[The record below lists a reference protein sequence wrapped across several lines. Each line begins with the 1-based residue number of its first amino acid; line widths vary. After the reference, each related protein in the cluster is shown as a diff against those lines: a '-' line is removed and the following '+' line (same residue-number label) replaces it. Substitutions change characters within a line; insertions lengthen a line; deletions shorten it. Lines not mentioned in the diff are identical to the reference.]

1 MKLAMNPLLVV
12 VVALA
17 FCTVVVEEVL
27 ASVLLKG
34 MVPAGKEVVIL
45 KAHKQS
51 GATDTL
57 KFKFSAPAPTPGGYA
72 LSFCVGPA
80 TNPCGTTT
88 SYVVS
93 VPGGEERLAVIPA
106 AALTNNVLT
115 VGQGTT
121 VALPFEV
128 TME

>member
-1 MKLAMNPLLVV
+1 MKLAVNPLLVV
-12 VVALA
+12 
-17 FCTVVVEEVL
+17 
-27 ASVLLKG
+27 
-34 MVPAGKEVVIL
+34 
-45 KAHKQS
+45 AHKQS

-57 KFKFSAPAPTPGGYA
+57 KFKFSAPTPGAYA
-72 LSFCVGPA
+72 LSFCIGPA

-106 AALTNNVLT
+106 AALMDRVLR
-115 VGQGTT
+115 VSQGTNQP
-121 VALPFEV
+121 LPFAV